1 MGCSSTLGGVT
12 TPDPVSPGH
21 ADPAGLDGPRRSDA
35 ARNRAQVLAA
45 AREQVRGGAPL
56 PAMKDL
62 ARLAGV
68 GTGTVYRHFPT
79 QQALLA
85 ALGEEGAQ
93 RLVAQTRE
101 AAADEDPAAGF
112 ARVVGS
118 VVRGLLRDPAVCAAV
133 TGPGAGCA
141 AATGAAGQLDEAVG
155 CLLDRARAAGA
166 VRPDIDADDIRLLLL
181 GLAAGLAPVAED
193 DERVQ
198 RHVRILLDALRAP
211 DAPTRRRT

>member
-1 MGCSSTLGGVT
+1 MTN
-12 TPDPVSPGH
+12 PDPVRP
-21 ADPAGLDGPRRSDA
+21 DPAGPGGPRRSDA

-45 AREQVRGGAPL
+45 AREQLRGGAPL

-85 ALGEEGAQ
+85 ALGEEGAH
-93 RLVAQTRE
+93 RL
-101 AAADEDPAAGF
+101 AADVRSAASDEEPGRGF

-118 VVRGLLRDPAVCAAV
+118 VVRGLLDDPAVCATV
-133 TGPGAGCA
+133 TGGGAGCA
-141 AATGAAGQLDEAVG
+141 PTTGAAAQLDEAVG
-155 CLLDRARAAGA
+155 CLLGRARAAGV
-166 VRPDIDADDIRLLLL
+166 VRSDVDADDIRLLLL

-198 RHVRILLDALRAP
+198 RHVQVLLDGLRAQTP
-211 DAPTRRRT
+211 